1 MREIMLHSGAFFSRL
16 FRPHLA
22 LAVSVAALSSACV
35 TTREEGE
42 QIRQDIAALKGEV
55 AQSRAESAETKADQ
69 QRALTAL
76 QQRVEDLETTLRGLR
91 QADADNGVQMEKVI
105 AEVQVLRGDIEE
117 LQFKLGKT
125 REELEGTKKSV
136 KEVLER
142 PPPTLHT
149 VAEAPT
155 VADEKS
161 KGKTCGETPVPDGAQ
176 EHYDLAKS
184 LFDKPDYAAAI
195 DCFRQFTVAH
205 EGAKQLL
212 DNAWFWKGEA
222 HYGLAGTLADKARE
236 QEFKRAILAYQKV
249 LEIPASNKQDGAL
262 LKVGLAFESLG
273 FKDEARV
280 FYEEVIAKHPKSPL
294 VKQAKKRIDGLKEKK
309 TKKKKRRRL

>member
-1 MREIMLHSGAFFSRL
+1 MLRCFGELLSLRL
-16 FRPHLA
+16 RLA
-22 LAVSVAALSSACV
+22 LTLVVVTATSACV

-42 QIRQDIAALKGEV
+42 QMRQDIAMLKGEV
-55 AQSRAESAETKADQ
+55 AQSRAENAEAKADQ
-69 QRALTAL
+69 EKAL
-76 QQRVEDLETTLRGLR
+76 QALEQRLEDLETTLRGLR

-149 VAEAPT
+149 VAEAPA
-155 VADEKS
+155 VADEKTEA
-161 KGKTCGETPVPDGAQ
+161 KTCGETPVPEAAQ
-176 EHYDLAKS
+176 AHYDLAKK
-184 LFDKPDYAAAI
+184 LFDGSDFASAI
-195 DCFRQFTVAH
+195 DCFRQFTESHAA
-205 EGAKQLL
+205 EKDLL

-222 HYGLAGTLADKARE
+222 HYGLAGTLKGKKRE

-249 LEIPASNKQDGAL
+249 LEIPESNKQDGAL

-273 FKDEARV
+273 FKKEARV
-280 FYEEVIAKHPKSPL
+280 FYEEVLTKHPKSPL
-294 VKQAKKRIDGLKEKK
+294 AKQAKKRIDGLAPAKK
-309 TKKKKRRRL
+309 SSSKRRRR